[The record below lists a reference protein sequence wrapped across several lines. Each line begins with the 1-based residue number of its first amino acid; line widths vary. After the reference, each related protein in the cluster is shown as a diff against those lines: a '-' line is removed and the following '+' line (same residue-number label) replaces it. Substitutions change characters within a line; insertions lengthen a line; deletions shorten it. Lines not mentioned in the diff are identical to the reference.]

1 MICLDIKVNGDL
13 VCRAGIAN
21 ASILSSILGAS
32 VGADHPAD
40 LRISGMC
47 ELPEER
53 VAHVYWAEGRS
64 LSSGDHITFTLIDC
78 EDATKPAEIVP
89 TDSPE
94 YLEEQ
99 AKLEEVEGAFVRDEA
114 PAERKWPSLAFDCRI
129 NNEHKAIAVLAPDE
143 EHILCSV
150 TWDKWRPEQ
159 CRVFVRSF
167 GSSTKTGIE
176 HQTAWVRATLLMGD
190 CLEVRAFA

>member
-13 VCRAGIAN
+13 VCQAGIAN

-32 VGADHPAD
+32 VGADHPVD
-40 LRISGMC
+40 LYVSGMC

-53 VAHVYWAEGRS
+53 TAHVYWAKDRS

-78 EDATKPAEIVP
+78 EDATEPTEIVP
-89 TDSPE
+89 TDSRE

-99 AKLEEVEGAFVRDEA
+99 AKFEELEGTFVRDEA
-114 PAERKWPSLAFDCRI
+114 PAERRWPSQSFDCRI
-129 NNEHKAIAVLAPDE
+129 NNEPKAIAVLAPDE

-159 CRVFVRSF
+159 CHVFVRSF
-167 GSSTKTGIE
+167 GGSTKTGIE
-176 HQTAWVRATLLMGD
+176 HRTEWVRATLLMGD